1 MPCDP
6 SSATYADNEK
16 SAQSKSTYDRDNPQR
31 EGRIVN
37 LSNMWFRDVTEIP
50 PLHQEDSS
58 YKYID
63 EEQTDDS
70 IESNMI
76 MNDDDDGKQNDLMD
90 AGVTK
95 AKITAMDR
103 KIINAESKIALSF
116 ANVTSSLR
124 ESKTNDKKLA
134 KMWGIGIDKA
144 KKVVSTT
151 TQRAVRNVV
160 QPLSRQFRIRQ
171 SLF

>member
-1 MPCDP
+1 
-6 SSATYADNEK
+6 
-16 SAQSKSTYDRDNPQR
+16 
-31 EGRIVN
+31 
-37 LSNMWFRDVTEIP
+37 
-50 PLHQEDSS
+50 
-58 YKYID
+58 
-63 EEQTDDS
+63 
-70 IESNMI
+70 

-124 ESKTNDKKLA
+124 EPKTNDKKLA

-151 TQRAVRNVV
+151 TQRAVRNVL